1 MIRITYQ
8 TYSKILDKTFT
19 NVKEVKSMS
28 DWDLFNMALFH
39 GHATVVSTEAV
50 K

>member
-1 MIRITYQ
+1 MITVTYQ

-19 NVKEVKSMS
+19 DQKEVKSIE
-28 DWDLFNMALFH
+28 DFNLFNLALFH
-39 GHATVVSTEAV
+39 GQAQIIEI